1 MPAYRISMVGPDG
14 RLIVGEDIEYADDQ
28 DAIKKAAL
36 THRDSGIELW
46 RRGRCVVRLLPAPS
60 PKWKLPSVG
69 SDEPARD

>member
-1 MPAYRISMVGPDG
+1 MPAYRISIVGPDG

-28 DAIKKAAL
+28 EAIKKAAL

-46 RRGRCVVRLLPAPS
+46 ERGRCVVRLLPAPR
-60 PKWKLPSVG
+60 PKWNFPPVG